1 MKQQTFTTILY
12 VDHDAA
18 FETALAKLK
27 ANDSF
32 AKDVQLIV
40 VDPHASEEVAQ
51 LCQGLDNV
59 QYCPMAEAEIGAA
72 YNEGLRQAEGIYVN
86 FCLATAEYSE
96 NIYKKVSG
104 LFRRQPTPMVS
115 CRPSLRNELGQ
126 LVPYG
131 GSTLPKEKDEVEYL
145 DLTPNRLQL
154 NLQAYFFQRTV
165 LEGHQFNETL
175 HEDALPN
182 FLLRLQLE
190 HPKYC
195 LAQSLHYYYT
205 VALEDNTSINPLQY
219 QRWWY
224 DDSVNLFMLPLL
236 QHAQETYGNVPRFL
250 QYACYYL
257 IYCKYNCNMND
268 RTKGV
273 LKEKEEVLQ
282 FLSAT
287 GRALRYVDNGVI
299 VNRGITSYTNANRAL
314 RMLLLRA
321 KSDAMG
327 LTWHLVDDGK
337 NYLAIMRSQQGQPV
351 ADNDQAAV
359 LASSTRE
366 LLRIRLINYYDGT
379 LHIDANPGMADWM
392 VRGQFKA
399 YAVYTVGKESTIY
412 PAEDSVGVLL
422 GQMPGLHLPA
432 PLPPSVPH
440 SRGSEQIRTE
450 PPVLL

>member
-1 MKQQTFTTILY
+1 M
-12 VDHDAA
+12 
-18 FETALAKLK
+18 AL
-27 ANDSF
+27 
-32 AKDVQLIV
+32 
-40 VDPHASEEVAQ
+40 
-51 LCQGLDNV
+51 
-59 QYCPMAEAEIGAA
+59 A

-287 GRALRYVDNGVI
+287 GSALRYVDNGVI
-299 VNRGITSYTNANRAL
+299 VNQGITSYTNANRAL

-321 KSDAMG
+321 KTDAMG

-359 LASSTRE
+359 LRLQHQGAAAHPAHQ
-366 LLRIRLINYYDGT
+366 LLRRDPAHRRQPRHGGLDGAGTVQGLCRL
-379 LHIDANPGMADWM
+379 HC
-392 VRGQFKA
+392 GQG
-399 YAVYTVGKESTIY
+399 VHHLSGRR
-412 PAEDSVGVLL
+412 SVGVLL

>member
-287 GRALRYVDNGVI
+287 GSALRYVDNGVI
-299 VNRGITSYTNANRAL
+299 VNQGITSYTNANRAL

-321 KSDAMG
+321 KADAMG

-412 PAEDSVGVLL
+412 PAEDSVGVLP

-440 SRGSEQIRTE
+440 SRGLEQIRTE